1 VAAFERSVTAGRA
14 VLDDIGLTGRY
25 DFKIRMQWMSRAP
38 DAGASFDAVPTVFTA
53 VEEQLGLKL
62 EPGTSSFPELIID
75 SIEREPT
82 EN

>member
-1 VAAFERSVTAGRA
+1 LGR
-14 VLDDIGLTGRY
+14 GG
-25 DFKIRMQWMSRAP
+25 
-38 DAGASFDAVPTVFTA
+38 DAGAAADRAPTVFTA

-62 EPGTSSFPELIID
+62 EPSTRTFPALIID